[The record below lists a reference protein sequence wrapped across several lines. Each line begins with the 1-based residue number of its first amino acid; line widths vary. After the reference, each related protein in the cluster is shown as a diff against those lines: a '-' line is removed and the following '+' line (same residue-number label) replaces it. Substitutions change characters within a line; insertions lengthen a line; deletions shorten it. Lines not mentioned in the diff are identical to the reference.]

1 MPETTQSYGT
11 IITTAGAAVI
21 TDCILN
27 GKMLVI
33 AQAAA
38 GDGGGA
44 YYMPTVDQTALKNE
58 TWRGAIADAE
68 VNSTVPNM
76 FDVKIV
82 IDDDVGGFIIR
93 EMGLYTEDGVLVAIC
108 NTPDTEKVAIS
119 GGVSGKLTMVMHILV
134 ADTSVVNFTIT
145 PSLDTVSKEDLDA
158 AISEHNG
165 DPNSHYDIRQLALNS
180 MQQGDAYTK
189 DESDQAISEAIAAHN
204 GSSTAHPALQV
215 NMTSLESRIKTLEL
229 KFGTSVTGS
238 GFEITFTDLSQ
249 LVVTGVWNVEFARV
263 EF

>member
-1 MPETTQSYGT
+1 
-11 IITTAGAAVI
+11 
-21 TDCILN
+21 
-27 GKMLVI
+27 
-33 AQAAA
+33 
-38 GDGGGA
+38 
-44 YYMPTVDQTALKNE
+44 
-58 TWRGAIADAE
+58 
-68 VNSTVPNM
+68 
-76 FDVKIV
+76 
-82 IDDDVGGFIIR
+82 
-93 EMGLYTEDGVLVAIC
+93 
-108 NTPDTEKVAIS
+108 
-119 GGVSGKLTMVMHILV
+119 
-134 ADTSVVNFTIT
+134 
-145 PSLDTVSKEDLDA
+145 
-158 AISEHNG
+158 
-165 DPNSHYDIRQLALNS
+165 

>member
-11 IITTAGAAVI
+11 IITTAGAEVI
-21 TDCILN
+21 AECILN
-27 GKMLVI
+27 GKTLVI

-44 YYMPTVDQTALKNE
+44 YYMPTVDQTELKNE
-58 TWRGAIADAE
+58 RWRGDIASAGI
-68 VNSTVPNM
+68 NSTVPNM

-82 IDDDVGGFIIR
+82 LDDNAGSFVIR

-134 ADTSVVNFTIT
+134 ADTSVVGFTIT
-145 PSLDTVSKEDLDA
+145 PSLDTVSREVLDEA
-158 AISEHNG
+158 VSEHNG
-165 DPNSHYDIRQLALNS
+165 DPNSHYDIRRLALNS

-189 DESDQAISEAIAAHN
+189 EESGQAISEAIAAHN
-204 GSSTAHPALQV
+204 SSTTAHPALQV
-215 NMTSLESRIKTLEL
+215 NMTSLESRLKTLAL
-229 KFGTSVTGS
+229 KIGTSVTGS
-238 GFEITFTDLSQ
+238 SFEITFTDLSQ
-249 LVVTGVWNVEFARV
+249 LVVTGTWNVEFARV